1 MYSGRSDRK
10 SLCLFSA
17 AALVGLLVLGPAVA
31 LAEGGT
37 GNVYVMTNQSAGN
50 AILVFHRD
58 AAGILTSAA
67 TFATGGN
74 GAGTGAD
81 PLGSQGAVVL
91 SDDERFL
98 FAVNS
103 GSNSISAFTVSGDQ
117 LDLRSTVSSG
127 GIMPVSVTARHG
139 LVYVVNAGGTPNISG
154 FALDANSNQ
163 LVPLAGSS
171 RNLPGGAG
179 AGPAQI
185 SFSPDGGVLVVTEK
199 NTNRIDSFTLD
210 DRLPARVASF
220 PSLSTTPFGF
230 GFGRDDAAIVSDA
243 GSGSGT
249 AAVSSYEVEEDGG
262 VTIISPPAGDT
273 QSAACWIAVLRN
285 GRFAYTTNASSGTI
299 SSYAVSEDG
308 KLALKQV
315 MAAST
320 GDGSTPTDMALNR
333 NSRFLYARD
342 GGNGTVAGFRVGPDG
357 TLTPLGTVSGI
368 PSGAQGIAAR

>member
-1 MYSGRSDRK
+1 MHCGRSQLK
-10 SLCLFSA
+10 SLGFFSA
-17 AALVGLLVLGPAVA
+17 AALGGLLLLGPSSAA
-31 LAEGGT
+31 AEGRS

-58 AAGILTSAA
+58 AAGMLTSAG

-91 SDDERFL
+91 SEDERFL
-98 FAVNS
+98 FAVNT
-103 GSNSISAFTVSGDQ
+103 GSNSISAFTVSGDK
-117 LDLRSTVSSG
+117 LDLRGTVPSG

-139 LVYVVNAGGTPNISG
+139 LVYAVNAGGTPNISG

-163 LVPLAGSS
+163 LLPLAGSS

-179 AGPAQI
+179 AGPAEI

-243 GSGSGT
+243 GAGSGT
-249 AAVSSYEVEEDGG
+249 AAVSSYEVEEDGD
-262 VTIISPPAGDT
+262 VTIISPPVGDT

-285 GRFAYTTNASSGTI
+285 GRFAYATNAGSGTI
-299 SSYAVSEDG
+299 SSYAVSEQG
-308 KLALKQV
+308 KLELKQV
-315 MAAST
+315 IAAST

-333 NSRFLYARD
+333 SNRFLYARD
-342 GGNGTVAGFRVGPDG
+342 GGNGTVVAFRVGPDG
-357 TLTPLGTVSGI
+357 TLTPLGTASGI
-368 PSGAQGIAAR
+368 PAGAQGIAAR